1 MRLICA
7 TLVIAMLADA
17 NGVPDASPGRQ
28 RLPSSERRAAIVRA
42 AVELFAQRGFRGTTT
57 RELASAVG
65 VSEPVLYQH
74 FATKRDLYTA
84 IIDHMI
90 AQVSDD
96 FLESSRQFDESCDDE
111 AFFQWLGE
119 VVLAWHLDQPT
130 NLRLLYF
137 SALEGHELADLWH
150 ERATRQFHDFVLQY
164 ITRRRREG
172 AIRAADPFTATIAFT
187 YAVAHFGMIS
197 SLFRSPVPHLS
208 RQEVVRQFVDIFLN
222 GIRVHS
228 TGEQSA

>member
-1 MRLICA
+1 
-7 TLVIAMLADA
+7 MLADA
-17 NGVPDASPGRQ
+17 NGVPEGSSGRQ

-74 FATKRDLYTA
+74 FATKRDLYNA
-84 IIDHMI
+84 IIDHMV

-96 FLESSRQFDESCDDE
+96 FLESKRQFDDSCDDE

-119 VVLAWHLDQPT
+119 IILAWHLDQPT

-150 ERATRQFHDFVLQY
+150 ERATSQFHDFVRQY
-164 ITRRRREG
+164 IARRGGEG
-172 AIRAADPFTATIAFT
+172 AFRGSDPFTATIAFS
-187 YAVAHFGMIS
+187 YAVAHFGMVS
-197 SLFRSPVPHLS
+197 SLFHCPVPHLS
-208 RQEVVRQFVDIFLN
+208 RQEVVRNFVDIFLN

-228 TGEQSA
+228 TGE